1 MTFKGTL
8 RPYPPEAVDRM
19 VGRHKVLVAY
29 DLGLGKTV
37 LTIAAIER
45 LMDENKVKEPGLII
59 CLSSL
64 KYQWAN
70 QIEKFT
76 DGTSKA
82 LVIDG
87 TPKKRE
93 EQYAEAMDWRASG
106 VDYIILNYEQI
117 VNDWDAIKNLPR
129 GFVVLD
135 EATAIKS
142 FRSKRSKAVKRLTSS
157 PYRYAL
163 TGTPIENGKPE
174 ELFSIMQF
182 VDAGVLGRFDIFDS
196 AFIVRNNW
204 GGVQRYRNLPTLH
217 EKLQEACVRKTQ
229 KDEDVAPYL
238 PDAIHKEP
246 VRIVFDR
253 KGVKLYDVIKEDLI
267 KDLDEAQNLFGASFN
282 LISHYGYEK
291 KGGGPEDEIRGRIMS
306 KIGCLKMLCSHPDLL
321 RASARKYNLIDK
333 TVLWEDEDE
342 DGTVA
347 MFSRMTPTFGTK
359 GGSAYASELVKSG
372 LLDGINDSPK
382 LEYLISYV
390 KDFLDLNPANKVV
403 IFATYVDMLD
413 MIANGLG
420 PDQCRKYSGKLDA
433 KSKENNKIAFN
444 TDPAVRVL
452 ISSDAGGYG
461 VDLPAANLLVNYDL
475 PWTSGGAVQR
485 NGRIMRASSTWPSIV
500 IQDLIIAGSIEERQ
514 YEALQQKNALAS
526 AVVDG
531 EGIDEQGGIP
541 MNVGSLKEFLYMATV

>member
-8 RPYPPEAVDRM
+8 LPYQPEAVDRM
-19 VGRHKVLVAY
+19 VDRHRVLVAY

-87 TPKKRE
+87 TPKKRA
-93 EQYAEAMDWRASG
+93 EQYAEAMDWRSSG

-117 VNDWDAIKNLPR
+117 VNDWDSIKNLPR

-142 FRSKRSKAVKRLTSS
+142 FRSKRSKAVKRLISS

-182 VDAGVLGRFDIFDS
+182 VDAQVLGRFDIFDS

-204 GGVQRYRNLPTLH
+204 GGVQRYRNLSTLH

-306 KIGCLKMLCSHPDLL
+306 KMGCLKMLCSHPNLL
-321 RASARKYNLIDK
+321 RASARKYNSIDK
-333 TVLWEDEDE
+333 TVLWEDEDD
-342 DGTVA
+342 DGTVV
-347 MFSRMTPTFGTK
+347 MFSKMTPTFGTK

-372 LLDGINDSPK
+372 LLDGIDDSPK

-390 KDFLDLNPANKVV
+390 KDFLDLNTANKVV

-531 EGIDEQGGIP
+531 EGIDDQGGIP

>member
-1 MTFKGTL
+1 M
-8 RPYPPEAVDRM
+8 VDRH
-19 VGRHKVLVAY
+19 RVLVAY

-87 TPKKRE
+87 TPKKRA
-93 EQYAEAMDWRASG
+93 EQYAEAMDWRSSG

-117 VNDWDAIKNLPR
+117 VNDWDSIKNLPR

-142 FRSKRSKAVKRLTSS
+142 FRSKRSKAVKRLISS

-182 VDAGVLGRFDIFDS
+182 VDAQVLGRFDIFDS

-204 GGVQRYRNLPTLH
+204 GGVQRYRNLSTLH

-306 KIGCLKMLCSHPDLL
+306 KMGCLKMLCSHPNLL
-321 RASARKYNLIDK
+321 RASARKYNSIDK
-333 TVLWEDEDE
+333 TVLWEDEDD
-342 DGTVA
+342 DGTVV
-347 MFSRMTPTFGTK
+347 MFSKMTPTFGTK

-372 LLDGINDSPK
+372 LLDGIDDSPK

-390 KDFLDLNPANKVV
+390 KDFLDLNTANKVV

-531 EGIDEQGGIP
+531 EGIDDQGGIP

>member
-1 MTFKGTL
+1 M
-8 RPYPPEAVDRM
+8 VDRH
-19 VGRHKVLVAY
+19 RVLVAY

-87 TPKKRE
+87 TPKKRA
-93 EQYAEAMDWRASG
+93 EQYAEAMDWRSSG

-117 VNDWDAIKNLPR
+117 VNDWDSIKNLPR

-142 FRSKRSKAVKRLTSS
+142 FRSKRSKAVKRLISS

-182 VDAGVLGRFDIFDS
+182 VDAQVLGRFDIFDS

-204 GGVQRYRNLPTLH
+204 GGVQRYRNLSTLH

-306 KIGCLKMLCSHPDLL
+306 KMGCLKMLCSHPNLL
-321 RASARKYNLIDK
+321 RASARKYNSIDK
-333 TVLWEDEDE
+333 TVLWEDEDD
-342 DGTVA
+342 DGTVV
-347 MFSRMTPTFGTK
+347 MFSKMTPTFGTK

-372 LLDGINDSPK
+372 LLDGIDDSPK

-531 EGIDEQGGIP
+531 EGIDDQGGIP